1 MADTLVSDV
10 DRRLYIHDLDAETL
24 RWISDELK
32 EHADSVRQWEEEYG
46 PRKMR
51 HARSSLLR
59 VWAERFGTDANR
71 MEDL

>member
-1 MADTLVSDV
+1 MLTEKTLYSQ
-10 DRRLYIHDLDAETL
+10 DLDAETL
-24 RWISDELK
+24 RWLADELK

-59 VWAERFGTDANR
+59 VWAERFGTDANKL
-71 MEDL
+71 EDE